1 MVESLT
7 FSLRFLNPTM
17 YQELLEKLKK
27 KKEKK
32 FKKPISGHMLLHSGL
47 IGLG

>member
-27 KKEKK
+27 KKEKSLK
-32 FKKPISGHMLLHSGL
+32 NQSQAIFFSILV
-47 IGLG
+47 